1 MTPVELETVTSNLVV
16 LSQVNHGGGP
26 SHMLIAMDMAQW
38 RKLCADVEL
47 QLLEQ
52 QAKDA
57 LSEYTESDQTY

>member
-1 MTPVELETVTSNLVV
+1 MTPVHLETVTPNLVI

-26 SHMLIAMDMAQW
+26 RNMVIAMDMAQW
-38 RKLCADVEL
+38 RELCESVEL